1 MDTIFFFDSTE
12 LSRDTA
18 GVLSRIAGEFV
29 IVNFLI
35 NFSRVFVF
43 IPLKFKW
50 ERSYFVSGKTGSF
63 LTFGSEVG
71 ADLTIFFMTEWQET

>member
-1 MDTIFFFDSTE
+1 MDTISFFDSTE

-50 ERSYFVSGKTGSF
+50 EIFQFNLILSAVEVFVVICIALQNHKFQTLNF
-63 LTFGSEVG
+63 
-71 ADLTIFFMTEWQET
+71 